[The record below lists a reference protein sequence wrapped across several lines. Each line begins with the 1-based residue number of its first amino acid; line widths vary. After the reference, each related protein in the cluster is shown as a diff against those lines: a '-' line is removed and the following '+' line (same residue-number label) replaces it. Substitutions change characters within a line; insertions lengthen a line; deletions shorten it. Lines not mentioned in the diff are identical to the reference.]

1 MNESNRK
8 TEMLVG
14 LFILVGLLLLGALVL
29 QFSKVKEAFRDT
41 YELSV
46 SFSNATGITKGAPVV
61 LGGSKIGKVED
72 KMLKPDASG
81 VVLKLKLYGDVDVPV
96 GSVFSVG
103 TSGLMG
109 DGLINIK
116 VPESEGPITK
126 FYAHDFAETIEGDKS
141 DDLSTL
147 QNAATSAAKKVD
159 MAMNQVRD
167 ALEDV
172 KSAMKKVNEGAL
184 SDETVASFKSSMTH
198 LESTMKNVDE
208 KMVTDANAQ
217 NLHAAIADIREAA
230 AAFKGAA
237 KATEEQVKRLGLMFD
252 KLDPAIEKVDGVMVR
267 ADDALKALKDGAE
280 SFSRTAKTMNSG
292 AGLLPALLNDPELK
306 ETFKDLIENL
316 KRKGFIFYRDA
327 AGKEEESSPSQRGG
341 LFNRPGR

>member
-14 LFILVGLLLLGALVL
+14 LFLIVGFLMLGALVL
-29 QFSKVKEAFRDT
+29 QFSKVKESFRST
-41 YELSV
+41 YILQV
-46 SFSNATGITKGAPVV
+46 SFTNATGITKGAPVV
-61 LGGSKIGKVED
+61 LGGTKIGKVDE
-72 KMLKPDASG
+72 KSLKADASG
-81 VVLKLKLYGDVDVPV
+81 VVLKLKIYGDVDVPV
-96 GSVFSVG
+96 AAIFSVG

-116 VPESEGPITK
+116 VTESDGPITK
-126 FYAHDFAETIEGDKS
+126 FFPHDYADVIEGDKS

-159 MAMNQVRD
+159 LAMNQVRE
-167 ALEDV
+167 ALDDV

-184 SDETVASFKSSMTH
+184 SDATIESFRKSMGH

-208 KMVTDANAQ
+208 KMVTDENAAD
-217 NLHAAIADIREAA
+217 LRAAMADIREAA
-230 AAFKGAA
+230 SSFKLAA
-237 KATEEQVKRLGLMFD
+237 KAAQEQVTRLGPMFD
-252 KLDPAIEKVDGVMVR
+252 KLDPAIAKVDGVMVR
-267 ADDALKALKDGAE
+267 ADDALKSIKEGADA
-280 SFSRTAKTMNSG
+280 FSRTAKTMNSG
-292 AGLLPALLNDPELK
+292 AGLLPALMNDPELK
-306 ETFKDLIENL
+306 ATFKDLIENL

-327 AGKEEESSPSQRGG
+327 AGKEEEAAAPARSG